1 MIGFLKCST
10 LLNLRENH
18 SGNEPHNQLEIQLKN
33 YKDFMPLCPADSLPK
48 LVNEMMKI
56 HCRLEKIREFTL
68 EELVEKVDYQ
78 YENKQSKT
86 NFKTI

>member
-1 MIGFLKCST
+1 MM
-10 LLNLRENH
+10 NH
-18 SGNEPHNQLEIQLKN
+18 ITQRNQLEIQLKN
-33 YKDFMPLCPADSLPK
+33 YKDFMPLCPSDSLPK

-78 YENKQSKT
+78 YETKQSKT
-86 NFKTI
+86 NFKTV

>member
-1 MIGFLKCST
+1 M
-10 LLNLRENH
+10 NH
-18 SGNEPHNQLEIQLKN
+18 ISQRNQLEIQLKS
-33 YKDFMPLCPADSLPK
+33 YKNFMPLCPADSLPK

-78 YENKQSKT
+78 YETKQSKS
-86 NFKTI
+86 NFKTV